1 MNYRNPQQV
10 TSPRDFVE
18 VIEII
23 NDGGEEGAS
32 IARINWEGSPVIGV
46 RWNVA
51 RREWDDETKQREERE
66 CVGMPSSRGNPVWF
80 VLPDELLNKESEAW
94 RAIERALHSE

>member
-1 MNYRNPQQV
+1 MKYRNPHQV

-23 NDGGEEGAS
+23 HDGGEAGAS

-51 RREWDDETKQREERE
+51 RRERDDETKKSEERE
-66 CVGMPSSRGNPVWF
+66 CVGMPSSQGHPVWF
-80 VLPDELLNKESEAW
+80 VLPEELLNKGSDAW
-94 RAIERALHSE
+94 RAIEQTLEF